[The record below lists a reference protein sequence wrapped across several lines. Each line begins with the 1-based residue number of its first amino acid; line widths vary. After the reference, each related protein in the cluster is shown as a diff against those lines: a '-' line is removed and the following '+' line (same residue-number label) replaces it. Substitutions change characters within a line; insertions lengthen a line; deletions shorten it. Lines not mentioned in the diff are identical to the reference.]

1 MSQENGNSVQDMV
14 IGTDSSNFFDRLEED
29 VNGGI
34 VDAQEPEETLEEPEV
49 ALTSESDEIDPR
61 ENYAD
66 IWEDDSN
73 PYKKRYSDSSKEG
86 KRLYNENKE
95 LESLKEYEPLIDILK
110 KDKGAVEN
118 LRSYL
123 KGEIEPASVKER
135 LGVDEDFVFDPDEA
149 FADPNSQSAK
159 VFNNMVSNIVDSR
172 VNAERQRMEQETA
185 QQKQLEQSQIEFQ
198 NYIQSKGYTDEQAED
213 LQRKAAEHTL
223 SWQDIDFLVNK
234 DNVKNNIAQNT
245 KKQMMNQLKKVQ
257 NVPKT
262 ASKSGSADS
271 KDISH
276 EDAVFNAIKG
286 VDDVLDNLFE

>member
-1 MSQENGNSVQDMV
+1 MSQESGNSVQDMV

-172 VNAERQRMEQETA
+172 VNAERQRMEQE
-185 QQKQLEQSQIEFQ
+185 
-198 NYIQSKGYTDEQAED
+198 
-213 LQRKAAEHTL
+213 AA
-223 SWQDIDFLVNK
+223 
-234 DNVKNNIAQNT
+234 
-245 KKQMMNQLKKVQ
+245 
-257 NVPKT
+257 
-262 ASKSGSADS
+262 
-271 KDISH
+271 
-276 EDAVFNAIKG
+276 
-286 VDDVLDNLFE
+286 

>member
-1 MSQENGNSVQDMV
+1 MSQESGNSVQDMV

-172 VNAERQRMEQETA
+172 VNAERQRIEQETA

-198 NYIQSKGYTDEQAED
+198 NYIQSKGYTDEQAD

-245 KKQMMNQLKKVQ
+245 KKQMMNQLKKAQ
-257 NVPKT
+257 SAPQT
-262 ASKSGSADS
+262 ASKSGNADSADMT
-271 KDISH
+271 H

>member
-1 MSQENGNSVQDMV
+1 MSQESGNSVQDMV

-172 VNAERQRMEQETA
+172 VDAERQRMEQETA

-245 KKQMMNQLKKVQ
+245 KKQMMNQLKKAQ
-257 NVPKT
+257 SAPQT
-262 ASKSGSADS
+262 ASKSGNADSADMT
-271 KDISH
+271 H

>member
-1 MSQENGNSVQDMV
+1 MSQESGNSVQDMV

-118 LRSYL
+118 LRAYL

-172 VNAERQRMEQETA
+172 VNAERQRIEQETA

-245 KKQMMNQLKKVQ
+245 KKQMMNQLKKAQ
-257 NVPKT
+257 SAPQT
-262 ASKSGSADS
+262 ASKSGNADSADMT
-271 KDISH
+271 H

>member
-1 MSQENGNSVQDMV
+1 MSQESGNSVQDMV
-14 IGTDSSNFFDRLEED
+14 IGTDSSNFFDRLEEN

-118 LRSYL
+118 LRAYL

-135 LGVDEDFVFDPDEA
+135 LGVDEDIVFDPDEA

-172 VNAERQRMEQETA
+172 VNAERQRIEQETA

-245 KKQMMNQLKKVQ
+245 KKQMMNQLKKAQ
-257 NVPKT
+257 SAPQT
-262 ASKSGSADS
+262 ASKSGNADSADMT
-271 KDISH
+271 H

>member
-1 MSQENGNSVQDMV
+1 MAKDKGNSVQDMV

-172 VNAERQRMEQETA
+172 VDAERQRMEQETA

-245 KKQMMNQLKKVQ
+245 KKQMMNQLKKAQ
-257 NVPKT
+257 SAPQT
-262 ASKSGSADS
+262 ASKSGNADSADMT
-271 KDISH
+271 H

>member
-1 MSQENGNSVQDMV
+1 MSQESGNSVQDMV

-172 VNAERQRMEQETA
+172 VNAERQRMEQEAA

-245 KKQMMNQLKKVQ
+245 KKQMMNQLKKAQ
-257 NVPKT
+257 SAPQT
-262 ASKSGSADS
+262 ASKSGNADSADMT
-271 KDISH
+271 H